1 MPLDTKNLLAGGE
14 EMELTDDNVREYNEK
29 ILPALKN
36 KEPLYSV
43 VIRPRNY
50 NVKRGENIEIDIYL
64 TGLGIPDTHKLFFLF
79 SSPNVID
86 TSRQGMVTSCI
97 KLSKEKL
104 NGKDMEV
111 PVAGEKYIERHDIDS
126 NGLTIRLPD
135 GFFMPEPKF
144 PAPNEKQLL
153 MPDIMAEKAFMIEK
167 EVKGE
172 KNFDWYDP
180 ISISLKTLSKAKAGD
195 YQINVTLTYAYQNI
209 IKQASDK
216 VEFHVTSWW
225 DRNQCWI
232 ITLGLIIAFISL
244 LVLTVTNIWFP
255 ISTARG

>member
-1 MPLDTKNLLAGGE
+1 
-14 EMELTDDNVREYNEK
+14 MELTDDNVREYNEK

-50 NVKRGENIEIDIYL
+50 NVKGGDNIEIDIYL

-86 TSRQGMVTSCI
+86 TSRQGIVTSCI

-180 ISISLKTLSKAKAGD
+180 ISISLKTLSKAKPGD
-195 YQINVTLTYAYQNI
+195 YEINTTLTYEYQNI
-209 IKQASDK
+209 IKQASNK
-216 VEFHVTSWW
+216 VKFRITNWW
-225 DRNQCWI
+225 DRNQWWV
-232 ITLGLIIAFISL
+232 ITSGSIIAFIL
-244 LVLTVTNIWFP
+244 LVLTVVNIWFP
-255 ISTARG
+255 IGAARG